1 MSQVENFAKDSAFFQ
16 KGGMNGINK
25 NSPQKQK
32 YNTRINE
39 SIVEENDE
47 DRDYNNNYSRK
58 SNRNKQTNK

>member
-16 KGGMNGINK
+16 KGGMNVINK
-25 NSPQKQK
+25 NSPQK